1 MIYRTGVKGE
11 HQGLQ
16 SVAVHFTVSS
26 LPVVLRSGLCLQ
38 PAQVIGEKPAFH
50 SRQKKAVG
58 YLRPGKD
65 KHGLKTVVN
74 QSLAFARW
82 EQGSRR
88 HDVFIFIPTNPVPF
102 VEVAG
107 MIPLPPFEDVF
118 SI

>member
-1 MIYRTGVKGE
+1 MIYRIGVKGE

-38 PAQVIGEKPAFH
+38 PAEVIGEKLAFH

-58 YLRPGKD
+58 YLGPGKD

-82 EQGSRR
+82 EQESRR
-88 HDVFIFIPTNPVPF
+88 RASLHPNESGAVCGSGWGD
-102 VEVAG
+102 
-107 MIPLPPFEDVF
+107 PP
-118 SI
+118 SSL